1 MNRRWPIILGLSL
14 STAGLLVAC
23 GPATTTP
30 KASGTNAANA
40 APPPTSVQSQAP
52 SESVPAG
59 APAAGGSATTFCHSY
74 GEVAKIPQF
83 SPSGTPTEAD
93 FTNVSNALEQAS
105 NDMRATAPAE
115 IKNAVEFYSVS
126 LTTLY
131 FTLQKIPPSTTD
143 YQNQLKENAGSYVY
157 VKYTT
162 VLANWVAKNCTTES
176 LQ

>member
-23 GPATTTP
+23 GPATTATNS
-30 KASGTNAANA
+30 SGTN
-40 APPPTSVQSQAP
+40 VQSQAP
-52 SESVPAG
+52 SDSVPSSS
-59 APAAGGSATTFCHSY
+59 PAAGGSATTFCRAY